1 MLQPSFDKTFEY
13 LKNQQKYNFHNFS
26 NFIAIFCFLHSMIKQ
41 TNNQYSSTQ
50 LLLFNS
56 KITKPV
62 STIKNIS
69 VLLCTNKETKNKVT
83 PL

>member
-1 MLQPSFDKTFEY
+1 MLQSCFGKTFEY

-62 STIKNIS
+62 STIKNMLYIC
-69 VLLCTNKETKNKVT
+69 VQTKRQKIR
-83 PL
+83 

>member
-1 MLQPSFDKTFEY
+1 MLQSCFGKTFEY
-13 LKNQQKYNFHNFS
+13 LKNQQKYNFS